1 MSETGQKTDLP
12 QLTGGFAVP
21 SSGTYGAGGTMGL
34 FLEIS
39 KAVTVTGGMTLSLNA
54 GGTATLDAADTAILE
69 HSGFVAFDY
78 KVAPTDHDV
87 TSLAVTGIHLN
98 GGTILDALGDEAQFS
113 GALPSFSNVEID
125 TGVACYCPGT
135 LIATARGEVPVEQL
149 AIGDGVVTAFGALRP
164 IKWIGRRSYGG
175 RFIMGRADI
184 LPICFKAG
192 ALGDNLPRRDLWISP
207 HHAMHFETADSEGV
221 LIEAKDLIN
230 GVSIVQADN
239 VDKVEYFHIELDS
252 HDVIVA
258 EGAPS
263 ESFID
268 DASRRLFPNAPEYY
282 TLSTD
287 PIRH

>member
-1 MSETGQKTDLP
+1 
-12 QLTGGFAVP
+12 
-21 SSGTYGAGGTMGL
+21 MGL

-39 KAVTVTGGMTLSLNA
+39 KAVTVTGAITLSLND
-54 GGTATLDAADTAILE
+54 GGTATLDAASTAILE
-69 HSGFVAFDY
+69 QSGFVAFDY
-78 KVAPTDHDV
+78 KVAPTDHDIAH
-87 TSLAVTGIHLN
+87 LGAPAVNLN
-98 GGTILDALGDEAQFS
+98 GGTMLDSLGDEAQFS
-113 GALPSFSNVEID
+113 GALPSFSNVEIG
-125 TGVACYCPGT
+125 TGVACHCPGT
-135 LIATARGEVPVEQL
+135 LIDTARGEVPVEQL

-192 ALGDNLPRRDLWISP
+192 ALDDNLPRRDLWISP

-239 VDKVEYFHIELDS
+239 VDKVEYFHIELHS

-268 DASRRLFPNAPEYY
+268 EASPGMFHTAHEYDTLYTDEVRRPACYCAPRLHDGYEVAA
-282 TLSTD
+282 
-287 PIRH
+287 